1 MIFKPSI
8 PPILT
13 AARELVEDAER
24 YRVELAM
31 HPDSS
36 TWPRAILDL
45 VGTAENLAFLWKL
58 RSASPDHEDPDD
70 YHYGDLPHLI
80 GTLIYKAAQEG
91 DTTPIRTVLREALAE
106 LKRAEGADLGEGTTY
121 DLVVEIENYL
131 NANREEGKSDAA

>member
-8 PPILT
+8 PQILT

-24 YRVELAM
+24 YRAELAM

-45 VGTAENLAFLWKL
+45 TGAAERLTFLWQL
-58 RSASPDHEDPDD
+58 RSASPDHENPDD
-70 YHYGDLPHLI
+70 YNYGALPHLI
-80 GTLIYKAAQEG
+80 GALIYKAAEEG
-91 DTTPIRTVLREALAE
+91 ETTPIRTVLREALAE

-131 NANREEGKSDAA
+131 NAGREGGEGA